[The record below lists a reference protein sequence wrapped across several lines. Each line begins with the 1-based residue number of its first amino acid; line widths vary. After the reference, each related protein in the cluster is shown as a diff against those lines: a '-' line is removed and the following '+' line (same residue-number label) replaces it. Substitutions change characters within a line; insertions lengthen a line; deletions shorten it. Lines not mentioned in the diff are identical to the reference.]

1 MINLLPESKK
11 KEIKLE
17 GIWKQITAVLLL
29 CFFFFAVFVLLLF
42 LEKFYLEKEVK
53 TQEAKIKRT
62 EKEFDYTAFKNVNN
76 EIIRINKDFTDARN
90 FLLQRISVVDFFRK
104 ISALIP
110 PGVNLSEVS
119 SRELTITTNKKTKK
133 KALNIHISGYA
144 KDREDVFK
152 INCHIFLYFTLDNF
166 CLKKPLAAY
175 QQKFHRDFQIQIG
188 IGCSGQISLF
198 LS

>member
-119 SRELTITTNKKTKK
+119 SRELTIATNKKTKK
-133 KALNIHISGYA
+133 KALNIYISGYA
-144 KDREDVFK
+144 KDREDVFLLFNNLK
-152 INCHIFLYFTLDNF
+152 SEKSFQNVDFSPKSWVQPDNVEF
-166 CLKKPLAAY
+166 
-175 QQKFHRDFQIQIG
+175 
-188 IGCSGQISLF
+188 SLSLNF
-198 LS
+198 VCENESNK

>member
-90 FLLQRISVVDFFRK
+90 FLLQGISVVDFFRK

-144 KDREDVFK
+144 KDREDVFLLFNNLK
-152 INCHIFLYFTLDNF
+152 SEKSFQNVDFSPKSWVQPDNV
-166 CLKKPLAAY
+166 
-175 QQKFHRDFQIQIG
+175 KF
-188 IGCSGQISLF
+188 SLSLNF
-198 LS
+198 VCENESNK

>member
-144 KDREDVFK
+144 KDREDVFLLFNNLK
-152 INCHIFLYFTLDNF
+152 SEKSFQNVDFSPKSWVQPDNV
-166 CLKKPLAAY
+166 
-175 QQKFHRDFQIQIG
+175 KF
-188 IGCSGQISLF
+188 SLSLNF
-198 LS
+198 VCENESNK

>member
-29 CFFFFAVFVLLLF
+29 CFFFFAVFALLLF

-144 KDREDVFK
+144 KDREDVFLLFNNLK
-152 INCHIFLYFTLDNF
+152 SEKSFQNVDFSPKSWVQPDNV
-166 CLKKPLAAY
+166 
-175 QQKFHRDFQIQIG
+175 KF
-188 IGCSGQISLF
+188 SLSLNF
-198 LS
+198 VCENESNK